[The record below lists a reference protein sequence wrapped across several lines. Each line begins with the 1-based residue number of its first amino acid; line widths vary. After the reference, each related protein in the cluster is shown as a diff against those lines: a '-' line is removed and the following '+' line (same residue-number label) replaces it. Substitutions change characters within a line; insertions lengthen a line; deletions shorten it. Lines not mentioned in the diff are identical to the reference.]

1 MYAQILRE
9 QQILLGM
16 RELIPLAVIAEIL
29 LVLG

>member
-9 QQILLGM
+9 QKILLGM
-16 RELIPLAVIAEIL
+16 QVLIPLAVIAEIL